1 MKKRIIYKAFQC
13 YKSAGLYDAKKI
25 EISDAYIKKY
35 EPLFYFWF
43 SIWLQTD
50 SNNTMLKL
58 AQSFQ
63 SYDNPKANF
72 ILSLLTGVWRV
83 RTLNSIT

>member
-43 SIWLQTD
+43 SI
-50 SNNTMLKL
+50 
-58 AQSFQ
+58 
-63 SYDNPKANF
+63 
-72 ILSLLTGVWRV
+72 
-83 RTLNSIT
+83 